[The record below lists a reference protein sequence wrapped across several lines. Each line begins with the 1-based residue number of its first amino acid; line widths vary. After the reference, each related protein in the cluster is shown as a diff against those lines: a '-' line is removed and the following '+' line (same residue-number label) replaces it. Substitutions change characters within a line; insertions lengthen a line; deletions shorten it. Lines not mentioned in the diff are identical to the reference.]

1 MFLMHLK
8 IAGLAVVQI
17 FILGAIGFFLVRR
30 QIIKDAGLD
39 SISRMV
45 IEVALPLM
53 IFCHLAQDFS
63 FAIYP
68 DWWIYPLLSVAIN
81 IAGFLVGL
89 LLLKFISGPEYK
101 RQFLSLVTFQNSGY
115 MPLALIA
122 ALLAQA
128 DAAAVFI
135 YLFLFLMGF
144 NMLMFSA
151 GVHMLV
157 FHKNRKFE
165 LGSLFSP
172 PVIATI
178 FSLLFVSLGL
188 NRYMPQEIL
197 KPLCLMG
204 DCTLPLAMVVVG
216 GNLAQIHLG
225 KIDWKPLSLM
235 VVAKLLILP
244 ALGLIFISRFSMI
257 PYYMGLLIIIELAM
271 PPATLLSVVTRH
283 YKKDDLLISQGLFFG
298 HILSIIT
305 IPVFLSLYFALVMIK

>member
-1 MFLMHLK
+1 MFLVHLK

-17 FILGAIGFFLVRR
+17 FILGTIGFSLVRR
-30 QIIKDAGLD
+30 KIIKDAGLD

-45 IEVALPLM
+45 IEVTLPVM
-53 IFCHLAQDFS
+53 IFCHLSQDFS
-63 FAIYP
+63 FTMYP
-68 DWWIYPLLSVAIN
+68 EWWIYPLISVAVN
-81 IAGFLVGL
+81 IAGFLTGL
-89 LLLKFISGPEYK
+89 LLLKFISGTEYK
-101 RQFLSLVTFQNSGY
+101 KQFLSLTTFQNSGY

-122 ALLAQA
+122 ALLTSA
-128 DAAAVFI
+128 DAAPVFI

-178 FSLLFVSLGL
+178 FSLLFVFFGL
-188 NRYMPQEIL
+188 NRIVPGEIM
-197 KPLCLMG
+197 KPLRMVG
-204 DCTLPLAMVVVG
+204 DCTLPLAMIVVG
-216 GNLAQIHLG
+216 GNLAQIRLG
-225 KIDWKPLSLM
+225 RIDLKSLSLM
-235 VVAKLLILP
+235 MAVKLLILP
-244 ALGLIFISRFSMI
+244 ALGLFFMSKVRV
-257 PYYMGLLIIIELAM
+257 PDLVGLLVIIQLAM
-271 PPATLLSVVTRH
+271 PPATLLSVITRH
-283 YKKDDLLISQGLFFG
+283 YKKDDLLISQGIFFG